1 MSSRHQAYAT
11 TATTAAVRPRGDAGR
26 AHQRTPWLLLAL
38 SDAVALTLAIEIT
51 RLTESHGADLS
62 TPTPGTL
69 FEIAAIAGLM
79 LVLAGALGLYG
90 SAERRAQPR
99 TVDETTRLLIL
110 CLAAAYALVTAGW
123 LGANSP
129 SALRALL
136 LPAVALTL
144 LVAGRSLTRALMLRR
159 GSARQNALIVG
170 TGDLGRVAAR
180 KLERHREYGIDL
192 AGFVD
197 DVPDGSSP
205 DIGGAR
211 LLGPLDRLPDIVR
224 SHRID
229 RVIIADSAGGDRELI
244 ATIRGLDDTDTY
256 VDIVPGQNQLM
267 GPKTMIHELEGLP
280 LVSLAPC
287 HRKPRAAL
295 VVKRAF
301 DVVAASALLVVTAP
315 LFAFAAW
322 RIRRDS
328 PGPVIFR
335 QTRLGAGM
343 RDFSMLKFRTM
354 AVHTDAAPHQQYIE
368 RAMNGEVPEDD
379 ARLQKLDREDVITGP
394 GRWLRRSSLD
404 ELPQLIN
411 VLRGDMSLV
420 GPRPCIPYEA
430 THFAPHQFER
440 FSMPA
445 GITGLWQVTARGHAT
460 FAEALEMD
468 VVYVRDWSLRL
479 DASLVAR
486 TVVEVLR
493 KGKATV

>member
-1 MSSRHQAYAT
+1 MSSRHDAYMT
-11 TATTAAVRPRGDAGR
+11 TVPAAAVRPRGAVGR
-26 AHQRTPWLLLAL
+26 AHQRTPWMLLAL
-38 SDAVALTLAIEIT
+38 SDALALTAAVEIT
-51 RLTESHGADLS
+51 RLTASHRADLA
-62 TPTPGTL
+62 TPPPGIAIL
-69 FEIAAIAGLM
+69 IAAIAGLL
-79 LVLAGALGLYG
+79 LVLAGALGLYR

-99 TVDETTRLLIL
+99 TVDETGRLLVL
-110 CLAAAYALVTAGW
+110 CLAASYALVTARW
-123 LGANSP
+123 LDGESP
-129 SALRALL
+129 SVLLALL
-136 LPAVALTL
+136 LPAVALML
-144 LVAGRSLTRALMLRR
+144 LVAGRSLTRALALRPS
-159 GSARQNALIVG
+159 SARENALIVG
-170 TGDLGRVAAR
+170 TGELGRLTAR
-180 KLERHREYGIDL
+180 KLARHREYGIDL

-211 LLGPLDRLPDIVR
+211 LLGSLDLLPDIIGN
-224 SHRID
+224 HRID
-229 RVIIADSAGGDRELI
+229 RVIVADSAGSDRKLM
-244 ATIRGLDDTDTY
+244 TTLCGLEDKRTY
-256 VDIVPGQNQLM
+256 VDIVPGWNQLM
-267 GPKTMIHELEGLP
+267 GPQTMLHELEGLP
-280 LVSLAPC
+280 LIGLAPR
-287 HRKPRAAL
+287 RKPRAAL
-295 VVKRAF
+295 AVKRAF
-301 DVVAASALLVVTAP
+301 DVVAASILLVVTAP

-343 RDFSMLKFRTM
+343 REFTMLKFRTM

-368 RAMNGEVPEDD
+368 RAMNGEAPADD
-379 ARLQKLDREDVITGP
+379 GPLQKLDRQDVITGP

-411 VLRGDMSLV
+411 VLRGEMSLV
-420 GPRPCIPYEA
+420 GPRPCIPYETA
-430 THFAPHQFER
+430 HFAPHQFER

-479 DASLVAR
+479 DGSLLAR

-493 KGKATV
+493 KRTATV

>member
-1 MSSRHQAYAT
+1 MSSRHDAFMPT
-11 TATTAAVRPRGDAGR
+11 VPTAAARPRGDAGR
-26 AHQRTPWLLLAL
+26 PHQRTPWMLLAL
-38 SDAVALTLAIEIT
+38 SDAVALIAAIEIT
-51 RLTESHGADLS
+51 RLTESNGADLS
-62 TPTPGTL
+62 TPAPGTL
-69 FEIAAIAGLM
+69 LQIAAIAGLL

-90 SAERRAQPR
+90 SAERRAHPR
-99 TVDETTRLLIL
+99 TVDETTRLLVL
-110 CLAAAYALVTAGW
+110 CLAASYALVTAGW
-123 LGANSP
+123 LGTDSP
-129 SALRALL
+129 SALRAVL
-136 LPAVALTL
+136 LPVAALML
-144 LVAGRSLTRALMLRR
+144 LVAGRSLTRALTLRR
-159 GSARQNALIVG
+159 SSARENAVIVG
-170 TGDLGRVAAR
+170 TGEMGRLAAR

-211 LLGPLDRLPDIVR
+211 LLGTLDRLPDVIR
-224 SHRID
+224 SHHID

-244 ATIRGLDDTDTY
+244 EAIRGLDDTDTY
-256 VDIVPGQNQLM
+256 VDIVPDWNRLM
-267 GPKTMIHELEGLP
+267 GPNTMLHELEGLP
-280 LVSLAPC
+280 LVSLAPR
-287 HRKPRAAL
+287 HRKPRPALAA
-295 VVKRAF
+295 KRAF
-301 DVVAASALLVVTAP
+301 DVVAASVLLIVTAP

-343 RDFSMLKFRTM
+343 RDFTMLKFRTM

-368 RAMNGEVPEDD
+368 RAMNGEVPADD
-379 ARLQKLDREDVITGP
+379 GGLQKLDREDVITRP

-411 VLRGDMSLV
+411 VLRGEMSLV

-430 THFAPHQFER
+430 AHFAPHQLER

-479 DASLVAR
+479 DGSLLAR

-493 KGKATV
+493 KQKATV

>member
-1 MSSRHQAYAT
+1 M
-11 TATTAAVRPRGDAGR
+11 
-26 AHQRTPWLLLAL
+26 
-38 SDAVALTLAIEIT
+38 
-51 RLTESHGADLS
+51 
-62 TPTPGTL
+62 
-69 FEIAAIAGLM
+69 
-79 LVLAGALGLYG
+79 
-90 SAERRAQPR
+90 
-99 TVDETTRLLIL
+99 
-110 CLAAAYALVTAGW
+110 
-123 LGANSP
+123 
-129 SALRALL
+129 
-136 LPAVALTL
+136 L
-144 LVAGRSLTRALMLRR
+144 LVAGRSLTRALALRPS
-159 GSARQNALIVG
+159 SARENALIVG
-170 TGDLGRVAAR
+170 TGELGRLTAR
-180 KLERHREYGIDL
+180 KLARHREYGIDL

-211 LLGPLDRLPDIVR
+211 LLGSLDLLPDIIG

-229 RVIIADSAGGDRELI
+229 RVIVADSSGSDRKLMI
-244 ATIRGLDDTDTY
+244 TLCGLEDKRTY
-256 VDIVPGQNQLM
+256 VDFVPGWNQLM
-267 GPKTMIHELEGLP
+267 GPQTMLHELEGLP
-280 LVSLAPC
+280 LIGLAPR
-287 HRKPRAAL
+287 RKPRAAL
-295 VVKRAF
+295 AVKRAF
-301 DVVAASALLVVTAP
+301 DVVAASILLVVTAP

-343 RDFSMLKFRTM
+343 REFTMLKFRTM

-368 RAMNGEVPEDD
+368 RAMNGEAPADD
-379 ARLQKLDREDVITGP
+379 GPLQKLDRQDVITGP

-411 VLRGDMSLV
+411 VLRGEMSLV
-420 GPRPCIPYEA
+420 GPRPCIPYETA
-430 THFAPHQFER
+430 HFAPHQFER

-479 DASLVAR
+479 DGSLLAR

-493 KGKATV
+493 KQKATV

>member
-1 MSSRHQAYAT
+1 MSSRHDAYMPT
-11 TATTAAVRPRGDAGR
+11 VPTAAARPRGGGGR
-26 AHQRTPWLLLAL
+26 AHQRTPWMLLAL
-38 SDAVALTLAIEIT
+38 SDAVALTVAIGII
-51 RLTESHGADLS
+51 RLTGSHDDDLS
-62 TPTPGTL
+62 TPPPGTI
-69 FEIAAIAGLM
+69 FQIAAIAGL
-79 LVLAGALGLYG
+79 LVVLAGALGLYG
-90 SAERRAQPR
+90 SAERRAQRR
-99 TVDETTRLLIL
+99 TVDETTRLLVL

-123 LGANSP
+123 VGAGSP
-129 SALRALL
+129 SVLGALL

-144 LVAGRSLTRALMLRR
+144 LVAGRSLTRGWTLRR
-159 GSARQNALIVG
+159 DSARENAVIVG
-170 TGDLGRVAAR
+170 TGEMARMAAR

-205 DIGGAR
+205 EIGGAR
-211 LLGPLDRLPDIVR
+211 LLGSLERLPDIIR

-229 RVIIADSAGGDRELI
+229 RVIIADCAGGDHELI

-256 VDIVPGQNQLM
+256 VDIVPGWNQLM
-267 GPKTMIHELEGLP
+267 GPKTMLHELEGLP
-280 LVSLAPC
+280 LVSLAPRS
-287 HRKPRAAL
+287 RKPRAAL
-295 VVKRAF
+295 AVKRAF
-301 DVVAASALLVVTAP
+301 DVVAASTLLVVTAP
-315 LFAFAAW
+315 LFALAAW

-343 RDFSMLKFRTM
+343 RDFTMLKFRTM

-368 RAMNGEVPEDD
+368 RAMNGEVPADHGE
-379 ARLQKLDREDVITGP
+379 LQKLDREDVITGP

-404 ELPQLIN
+404 ELPQLVN

-430 THFAPHQFER
+430 AHFAPHQFER

-479 DASLVAR
+479 DGSLLAR

>member
-1 MSSRHQAYAT
+1 MSSRHDAYMT
-11 TATTAAVRPRGDAGR
+11 TVPAAAVRPRGDVGR
-26 AHQRTPWLLLAL
+26 AHQRTPWMLLAL
-38 SDAVALTLAIEIT
+38 SDALALTAAVEIT
-51 RLTESHGADLS
+51 RLTASHRADLA
-62 TPTPGTL
+62 TPPPGIAIL
-69 FEIAAIAGLM
+69 IAAIAGLL
-79 LVLAGALGLYG
+79 LVLAGALGLYR

-99 TVDETTRLLIL
+99 TVDETGRLLVL
-110 CLAAAYALVTAGW
+110 CLVASYALVTAGW
-123 LGANSP
+123 LDGDSP
-129 SALRALL
+129 SVLLALL
-136 LPAVALTL
+136 LPAVALML
-144 LVAGRSLTRALMLRR
+144 LVAGRSLTRTLALRR
-159 GSARQNALIVG
+159 SSARENALIVG
-170 TGDLGRVAAR
+170 AGELGRLTAR
-180 KLERHREYGIDL
+180 KLKRHREYGIDV

-205 DIGGAR
+205 DIGGAP
-211 LLGPLDRLPDIVR
+211 LLGSLDRLADIIR
-224 SHRID
+224 RQRID
-229 RVIIADSAGGDRELI
+229 RVIVADSASSDRELI
-244 ATIRGLDDTDTY
+244 TTIPGLDDTY
-256 VDIVPGQNQLM
+256 VDIVPGWNQLM
-267 GPKTMIHELEGLP
+267 GPNTMLHELEGLP
-280 LVSLAPC
+280 LVSLAPP

-295 VVKRAF
+295 AAKRAF

-322 RIRRDS
+322 RIRRGS

-343 RDFSMLKFRTM
+343 REFTMLKFRTM

-368 RAMNGEVPEDD
+368 RAMNGELPADD
-379 ARLQKLDREDVITGP
+379 GGLQKLDRQDAITGP

-411 VLRGDMSLV
+411 VLRGEMSLV

-430 THFAPHQFER
+430 AHFAPHQFER

-479 DASLVAR
+479 DGSLLAR

-493 KGKATV
+493 KQKATV